1 MKISKSYLNFNDEY
15 PLSSIE
21 VSERSLSKLDCQ
33 CSSRL
38 LPLESQSHRH
48 YGKIN
53 YSSFVAPKR
62 CHISGEQYSELAFS
76 ILQYQLKDEQTR
88 ATHFNNLKHNLER
101 RMQAAKAQG
110 NERLVAL
117 LTQESLQIAF
127 L

>member
-1 MKISKSYLNFNDEY
+1 MKISKSYFNFDDEY
-15 PLSSIE
+15 SSSSMEI
-21 VSERSLSKLDCQ
+21 SERSLNKIDCQ

-53 YSSFVAPKR
+53 HSSFVAPKR
-62 CHISGEQYSELAFS
+62 CHVSGEQYSELAFS
-76 ILQYQLKDEQTR
+76 ILQYQLKDEQTK

-110 NERLVAL
+110 NEGLVAL
-117 LTQESLQIAF
+117 LTQESRQIASF
-127 L
+127 